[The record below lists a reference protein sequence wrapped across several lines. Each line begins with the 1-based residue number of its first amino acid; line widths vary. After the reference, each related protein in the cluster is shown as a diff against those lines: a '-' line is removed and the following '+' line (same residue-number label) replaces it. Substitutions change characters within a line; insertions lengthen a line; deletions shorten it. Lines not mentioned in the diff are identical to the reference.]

1 MVRTGRTEMK
11 SLAPDLVARVSTVPI
26 PRRQAL
32 AALGLMGLGAALP
45 VRSSAAARIQLG
57 TIGVN
62 ALTSVYIAGAKPWSG
77 PDIEVETMTFQAA
90 PTAVQ
95 AIQSGSLPAADIGYA
110 VVLSLASRGI
120 PVVCLAGDS
129 VVTRRSPHS
138 RLMVAKDSPI
148 RTVQD
153 LRGKTVGV
161 FALGTVDHFLLLA
174 GLMVNKI
181 DPKDVKIVPIPMPNQ
196 AQALAMRQVDAI
208 QAPAPGDTMAEVQI
222 GARTLADAVDFLPYY
237 PAACLVAHAKWVEQ
251 NPDLAKR
258 LVTGWIKTNRWIDSN
273 QTEARRVAG
282 EVLKLAPELAERMR
296 IPHFVRNGVHTM
308 PGVWNLYYMM
318 VTNGAIQPVSDPDRL
333 MRQYF
338 VEPAEKILLPAL
350 RELGVEKDAEVQGL
364 AALKLPYLPKD
375 PEAYLGPWEKA

>member
-1 MVRTGRTEMK
+1 MK
-11 SLAPDLVARVSTVPI
+11 SLADFVADVPAARMT
-26 PRRQAL
+26 RRQAL
-32 AALGLMGLGAALP
+32 AALGIVGAGAALP
-45 VRSSAAARIQLG
+45 LATYAATRIQLG
-57 TIGVN
+57 TVPVN
-62 ALTSVYIAGAKPWSG
+62 AITAVYIGGAKPWSG
-77 PDIEVETMTFQAA
+77 LDMEIETMPFQGA

-95 AIQSGSLPAADIGYA
+95 AIQSGSIPTADIGYA

-120 PVVCLAGDS
+120 PIVCLAGDS

-138 RLMVAKDSPI
+138 RIMVAKDSPI

-181 DPKDVKIVPIPMPNQ
+181 DSKDVRIVPIPMPNQ
-196 AQALAMRQVDAI
+196 AQALGTGQVDAI
-208 QAPAPGDTMAEVQI
+208 QAPAPGDTMAEVQV

-237 PAACLVAHAKWVEQ
+237 PAACLVAHAKWVDQ

-258 LVTGWIKTNRWIDSN
+258 LVTGWIKANRWIDSN
-273 QTEARRVAG
+273 QAQARRVAG
-282 EVLKLAPELAERMR
+282 DVLKLTPELADKMR
-296 IPHFVRNGVHTM
+296 IPHFVRNALHTM

-318 VTNGAIQPVSDPDRL
+318 VANGGIQAVSDPEGL
-333 MRQYF
+333 MRRYF
-338 VEPAEKILLPAL
+338 IEPAQKILLPAL
-350 RELGVEKDAEVQGL
+350 RELGIEKDAETQEL

-375 PEAYLGPWEKA
+375 PDAYFGPWEKV

>member
-1 MVRTGRTEMK
+1 MK
-11 SLAPDLVARVSTVPI
+11 SHADCVANVPAVRMN
-26 PRRQAL
+26 RRQAL
-32 AALGLMGLGAALP
+32 ATLGILGA
-45 VRSSAAARIQLG
+45 SAAVPRVARAAAKIQLG
-57 TIGVN
+57 TVPVN
-62 ALTSVYIAGAKPWSG
+62 AITAVYIGGAKPWSG
-77 PDIEVETMTFQAA
+77 LDIEIETVAFQGA

-95 AIQSGSLPAADIGYA
+95 AIQSGSIPTADIGYA

-120 PVVCLAGDS
+120 PVVSLAGDS

-181 DPKDVKIVPIPMPNQ
+181 DAKDVKIVPIPMPNQ
-196 AQALAMRQVDAI
+196 AQALATGHVDAI

-237 PAACLVAHAKWVEQ
+237 PAACLVAHARWVDQ

-258 LVTGWIKTNRWIDSN
+258 LVMGWIKANRWIDSN
-273 QTEARRVAG
+273 QTQARRVAG
-282 EVLKLAPELAERMR
+282 DTLKLAPDLADKMR
-296 IPHFVRNGVHTM
+296 IPHFIRNALHVM

-318 VTNGAIQPVSDPDRL
+318 VANGAIQAVSDPDAL
-333 MRQYF
+333 MRRYF
-338 VEPAEKILLPAL
+338 IEPAEKILLPAL
-350 RELGVEKDAEVQGL
+350 RELGVDKDPETREL

-375 PEAYLGPWEKA
+375 PDAYLGPWEKS